1 MKKSHK
7 EKEVKFTIIK
17 LEEDQHIFSLKK
29 EDNTQIAWIVSTKEK
44 QIMEKQQ
51 NLKKTI
57 DEMVNLATTIELK
70 EVTANAIVQRGEET
84 VYSNVPEKK

>member
-1 MKKSHK
+1 
-7 EKEVKFTIIK
+7 
-17 LEEDQHIFSLKK
+17 
-29 EDNTQIAWIVSTKEK
+29 
-44 QIMEKQQ
+44 MEKQQ